1 MNRKLN
7 LIQLNTARNFRHN
20 NQINP
25 YYCKNKNNTKNE
37 SLIQSNLNNTTSE
50 NRTSINVSVSLP
62 MSALKSR
69 LLSPKILINSIDSAL
84 SSSNSKTQ
92 MTPLKQFNNTSIYYS
107 KHKNTKKTN
116 YIKHNYKNE
125 VKSNEKN
132 KENIMNNYQNNN
144 NNSNVNK
151 LIYIK
156 SNNTSYNFKC
166 INKQNKIYENSK
178 NNNGSIDKDK
188 KINIFPK
195 SINSNFGCSYT
206 SGKETDR
213 IKSFK
218 FKDNKNIYNEF
229 PKKKLSNLFSPNKL
243 LLSSQ
248 KTGEKTQRLNRNNCK
263 NNLQK
268 SIFSKRIEPKIINP
282 EEFKM
287 LNKIGFGTFGEI
299 YQVIW
304 NQNNEKYAMKTMHTP
319 NQDNILYIQE
329 KTKLIIDFQKK
340 TKCEG
345 LIKIFGD
352 TYIKKGE
359 DYYYYII
366 MEIADRD
373 WEKEINRR
381 KCNLLYYSERELFLI
396 MSQLIKTLSL
406 LQKNHITHR
415 DIKLQNILLIKNK
428 FKICD
433 FGEARKLVQKGTIVQ
448 PVRGSELYMSPI
460 QFYGLNHNLKLVQHN
475 TYKSD
480 VFSLGMCILFAATL
494 SDNCLYDIR
503 EVTNM
508 NIIMEI
514 LERYLRKRYSIGFIR
529 LLLLLL
535 EVDERRRPDFIQLEN
550 IIYQITQNN

>member
-1 MNRKLN
+1 MNSKLS
-7 LIQLNTARNFRHN
+7 LIELNTARNFHHN
-20 NQINP
+20 TQINP
-25 YYCKNKNNTKNE
+25 YHCKKKINTKNE
-37 SLIQSNLNNTTSE
+37 PLNQSSLNNTTTE
-50 NRTSINVSVSLP
+50 NHTLINVSVSLP

-69 LLSPKILINSIDSAL
+69 FLSPKIFINSNALAL
-84 SSSNSKTQ
+84 SSSNSKAQ

-107 KHKNTKKTN
+107 KHKNTKKSN
-116 YIKHNYKNE
+116 YIKNNNKRDI
-125 VKSNEKN
+125 KSNEDN
-132 KENIMNNYQNNN
+132 KDNIN
-144 NNSNVNK
+144 NNSNVKK
-151 LIYIK
+151 LVCIK
-156 SNNTSYNFKC
+156 NNNTSYNFKY
-166 INKQNKIYENSK
+166 INKQKKIYENSK

-195 SINSNFGCSYT
+195 RINSNFGYNYT
-206 SGKETDR
+206 SGKETDK
-213 IKSFK
+213 IKNIK

-229 PKKKLSNLFSPNKL
+229 PKQKLSNLFSPNKL

-248 KTGEKTQRLNRNNCK
+248 KMGQKTQRLCEKNCK

-268 SIFSKRIEPKIINP
+268 NIFSKRIEPKIVNP
-282 EEFKM
+282 EEFKT

-299 YQVIW
+299 YNVIW
-304 NQNNEKYAMKTMHTP
+304 KQNNEKYAMKTMYTQ

-340 TKCEG
+340 TKCDG

-359 DYYYYII
+359 NYYYYVI
-366 MEIADRD
+366 MEIAERD

-381 KCNLLYYSERELFLI
+381 KCNMLYYSERELFLI

-460 QFYGLNHNLKLVQHN
+460 QFYGLNQNLKLVQHN

-503 EVTNM
+503 ELTNM
-508 NIIMEI
+508 NVIMEI
-514 LERYLRKRYSIGFIR
+514 LERYLRKRYSIGIIR

-535 EVDERRRPDFIQLEN
+535 EVDERKRPDFIQLEN
-550 IIYQITQNN
+550 IIYQITKNN

>member
-1 MNRKLN
+1 MNKKLN
-7 LIQLNTARNFRHN
+7 VIQLNTARNFLHK

-25 YYCKNKNNTKNE
+25 YNHKGKINTKNE
-37 SLIQSNLNNTTSE
+37 CLNQSSLNNTTSE
-50 NRTSINVSVSLP
+50 NHTLINVSVSLP

-69 LLSPKILINSIDSAL
+69 LLSPKIFINSIDSAL
-84 SSSNSKTQ
+84 SSSNSKAQ
-92 MTPLKQFNNTSIYYS
+92 MTPLKKFNNTSIYYS

-116 YIKHNYKNE
+116 YIKNKNKIE
-125 VKSNEKN
+125 MKNNEQN
-132 KENIMNNYQNNN
+132 KENICNNYQHTN
-144 NNSNVNK
+144 NNSNINK
-151 LIYIK
+151 IIYIK
-156 SNNTSYNFKC
+156 NNNTSYNFKYV
-166 INKQNKIYENSK
+166 NNQKKIYENSK
-178 NNNGSIDKDK
+178 NNNNSIEKDK
-188 KINIFPK
+188 KLNIFSK
-195 SINSNFGCSYT
+195 SINQNFCNSLT

-218 FKDNKNIYNEF
+218 FGDDKNIYNEF
-229 PKKKLSNLFSPNKL
+229 PKKKLSNLFPPNKL

-248 KTGEKTQRLNRNNCK
+248 KLGQKSQRLYDNNCK
-263 NNLQK
+263 NSLQK
-268 SIFSKRIEPKIINP
+268 TIFPKRIEPKIINP
-282 EEFKM
+282 EEFKT
-287 LNKIGFGTFGEI
+287 LNKIGFGTFGKI
-299 YQVIW
+299 YKVIW
-304 NQNNEKYAMKTMHTP
+304 IQNNEKYAMKTMFTQ

-340 TKCEG
+340 TKCDG

-359 DYYYYII
+359 NYYYYVI
-366 MEIADRD
+366 MEIAERD
-373 WEKEINRR
+373 WEKEIYRR
-381 KCNLLYYSERELFLI
+381 KCNMQYYSERELFLI

-480 VFSLGMCILFAATL
+480 VFSLGICILFAATL

-503 EVTNM
+503 EVSNM
-508 NIIMEI
+508 NIIMKI
-514 LERYLRKRYSIGFIR
+514 LERYLSKRYSIGFIR

-535 EVDERRRPDFIQLEN
+535 EVDERKRPDFIQLET

>member
-1 MNRKLN
+1 M
-7 LIQLNTARNFRHN
+7 
-20 NQINP
+20 
-25 YYCKNKNNTKNE
+25 
-37 SLIQSNLNNTTSE
+37 
-50 NRTSINVSVSLP
+50 
-62 MSALKSR
+62 
-69 LLSPKILINSIDSAL
+69 
-84 SSSNSKTQ
+84 
-92 MTPLKQFNNTSIYYS
+92 
-107 KHKNTKKTN
+107 
-116 YIKHNYKNE
+116 
-125 VKSNEKN
+125 KSNEKN
-132 KENIMNNYQNNN
+132 KENIMNNYQNYN
-144 NNSNVNK
+144 NNSNAK
-151 LIYIK
+151 LVYLN
-156 SNNTSYNFKC
+156 SNNTSNNCKN
-166 INKQNKIYENSK
+166 INKQKIIYENSK
-178 NNNGSIDKDK
+178 NNNSSIDKDK
-188 KINIFPK
+188 KIKILQKN
-195 SINSNFGCSYT
+195 INSNFGCNYT
-206 SGKETDR
+206 SGKEADR
-213 IKSFK
+213 IKNFK

-248 KTGEKTQRLNRNNCK
+248 KMGQKTQRLYENNCK

-268 SIFSKRIEPKIINP
+268 IIFSKRIEPKIIST
-282 EEFKM
+282 EEFKT

-299 YQVIW
+299 YKVIW
-304 NQNNEKYAMKTMHTP
+304 SQNNEKYAMKTMHTQ

-340 TKCEG
+340 TKCDG

-352 TYIKKGE
+352 TYIKRGE
-359 DYYYYII
+359 DYYYYVI
-366 MEIADRD
+366 MEIAERD
-373 WEKEINRR
+373 WENEINRR
-381 KCNLLYYSERELFLI
+381 KCNMLYYSERELFLI

-428 FKICD
+428 YKICD

-460 QFYGLNHNLKLVQHN
+460 QFYGLNNNLKLVQHN

-494 SDNCLYDIR
+494 NDNCLYDIR
-503 EVTNM
+503 ELTNM

-535 EVDERRRPDFIQLEN
+535 EVDERKRPDFIQLEN
-550 IIYQITQNN
+550 IIYQITKNN

>member
-25 YYCKNKNNTKNE
+25 YYRKNKINTKNE
-37 SLIQSNLNNTTSE
+37 SLIQSSLNNTTSE

-116 YIKHNYKNE
+116 YIKNNYKNE

-195 SINSNFGCSYT
+195 SINSNFGYSYT

-218 FKDNKNIYNEF
+218 FKENKNIYNEF

-248 KTGEKTQRLNRNNCK
+248 KTDIKTQRLNGNNCK

-268 SIFSKRIEPKIINP
+268 RIFSKRIEPKIINP

-340 TKCEG
+340 TKCDG

-381 KCNLLYYSERELFLI
+381 KCNMLYYSERELFLI
-396 MSQLIKTLSL
+396 MSELIKTLSL

-460 QFYGLNHNLKLVQHN
+460 QFYGLNHNLKLIQHN

-503 EVTNM
+503 ELTNM

>member
-1 MNRKLN
+1 
-7 LIQLNTARNFRHN
+7 
-20 NQINP
+20 
-25 YYCKNKNNTKNE
+25 
-37 SLIQSNLNNTTSE
+37 
-50 NRTSINVSVSLP
+50 

-69 LLSPKILINSIDSAL
+69 FLSPKIFINSNASAL
-84 SSSNSKTQ
+84 SSSNSKAQ
-92 MTPLKQFNNTSIYYS
+92 ITPLKQFNNTSIYYS
-107 KHKNTKKTN
+107 KHKNTKKSN
-116 YIKHNYKNE
+116 YIKNNNKRDI
-125 VKSNEKN
+125 KSNEDN
-132 KENIMNNYQNNN
+132 KDNITNNYQNNN
-144 NNSNVNK
+144 NNSNFKK
-151 LIYIK
+151 LVCIK
-156 SNNTSYNFKC
+156 NNNTSYNFKY
-166 INKQNKIYENSK
+166 INKQKKIYENSK

-195 SINSNFGCSYT
+195 RINSNFGYNYT
-206 SGKETDR
+206 SGKETDK
-213 IKSFK
+213 IKSIK

-229 PKKKLSNLFSPNKL
+229 PKQKLSNLFSPNKL

-248 KTGEKTQRLNRNNCK
+248 KMGQKTQRLCEKNCK

-268 SIFSKRIEPKIINP
+268 NIFSKRIEPKIINP
-282 EEFKM
+282 EEFKT

-299 YQVIW
+299 YNVIW
-304 NQNNEKYAMKTMHTP
+304 KQNNEKYAMKTMYTQ
-319 NQDNILYIQE
+319 NQDNILFIQE

-340 TKCEG
+340 TKCDG

-359 DYYYYII
+359 NYYYYVI
-366 MEIADRD
+366 MEIAERD

-381 KCNLLYYSERELFLI
+381 KSNILYYSERELFLI
-396 MSQLIKTLSL
+396 MSQLIRTLSL

-460 QFYGLNHNLKLVQHN
+460 QFYGLNQNLKLVQHN

-503 EVTNM
+503 ELTNM
-508 NIIMEI
+508 NVIMEI
-514 LERYLRKRYSIGFIR
+514 LERYLRKRYSIGIIR

-535 EVDERRRPDFIQLEN
+535 EVDERKRPDFIQLEN
-550 IIYQITQNN
+550 IIYQITRNN

>member
-1 MNRKLN
+1 MKR
-7 LIQLNTARNFRHN
+7 
-20 NQINP
+20 
-25 YYCKNKNNTKNE
+25 
-37 SLIQSNLNNTTSE
+37 
-50 NRTSINVSVSLP
+50 
-62 MSALKSR
+62 
-69 LLSPKILINSIDSAL
+69 
-84 SSSNSKTQ
+84 
-92 MTPLKQFNNTSIYYS
+92 
-107 KHKNTKKTN
+107 
-116 YIKHNYKNE
+116 
-125 VKSNEKN
+125 NEKN
-132 KENIMNNYQNNN
+132 KENIMNNYQNYN

-151 LIYIK
+151 LVYLK
-156 SNNTSYNFKC
+156 SNNTSNNFKN
-166 INKQNKIYENSK
+166 INKQKKIFENSK
-178 NNNGSIDKDK
+178 NNNSSIDKDK
-188 KINIFPK
+188 KIKIFPRN
-195 SINSNFGCSYT
+195 INSNFAYNYT
-206 SGKETDR
+206 SGKETDK
-213 IKSFK
+213 IQSIK
-218 FKDNKNIYNEF
+218 FKDNKKIYNEF

-248 KTGEKTQRLNRNNCK
+248 KMGQKTQRSYCK

-268 SIFSKRIEPKIINP
+268 NIFSKRKEPKIIIP
-282 EEFKM
+282 EEFKT

-299 YQVIW
+299 YKVIW
-304 NQNNEKYAMKTMHTP
+304 SQNNEKYAMKTMFTQ
-319 NQDNILYIQE
+319 NKDNILYIQE

-340 TKCEG
+340 TKCDG

-352 TYIKKGE
+352 TYIKKEE
-359 DYYYYII
+359 DYHYYVI
-366 MEIADRD
+366 MEIAERD

-381 KCNLLYYSERELFLI
+381 KHNMLYYSERELFLI

-433 FGEARKLVQKGTIVQ
+433 FGEARKLAQKGTIVQ

-503 EVTNM
+503 ELTNM
-508 NIIMEI
+508 NIILEI

-529 LLLLLL
+529 LLMLLL
-535 EVDERRRPDFIQLEN
+535 EIDEKKRPDFILLEKL
-550 IIYQITQNN
+550 ISEYK

>member
-1 MNRKLN
+1 MNSKLH
-7 LIQLNTARNFRHN
+7 LIKLNTARNFRHN

-25 YYCKNKNNTKNE
+25 YHNKKKINTKNE
-37 SLIQSNLNNTTSE
+37 PLNQSSLNNTTSE
-50 NRTSINVSVSLP
+50 NHTLINVSVSLP
-62 MSALKSR
+62 LSALKSR
-69 LLSPKILINSIDSAL
+69 FLSPSSL
-84 SSSNSKTQ
+84 SSSNSKAQ

-107 KHKNTKKTN
+107 KHKNKKKSN
-116 YIKHNYKNE
+116 YIKNNDKRDI
-125 VKSNEKN
+125 KSNEKN
-132 KENIMNNYQNNN
+132 KEKIMNNYQNSN
-144 NNSNVNK
+144 NNSNINK
-151 LIYIK
+151 LVCIK
-156 SNNTSYNFKC
+156 NNNTSYNFRY
-166 INKQNKIYENSK
+166 INEQKKIYENSK
-178 NNNGSIDKDK
+178 NNKGSIDKNK
-188 KINIFPK
+188 KIYNFPK
-195 SINSNFGCSYT
+195 SINFNFGYT
-206 SGKETDR
+206 SEKETDK
-213 IKSFK
+213 IKSIK

-229 PKKKLSNLFSPNKL
+229 PKKKLTNLFSPNKL

-248 KTGEKTQRLNRNNCK
+248 KMGQKTQRFCENNCK
-263 NNLQK
+263 NNLQN
-268 SIFSKRIEPKIINP
+268 SSFSTRIEPKIINP
-282 EEFKM
+282 EEFKT

-299 YQVIW
+299 YNVLW
-304 NQNNEKYAMKTMHTP
+304 KQNNEKYAMKTMHTQ

-340 TKCEG
+340 TKCDG

-359 DYYYYII
+359 DYYYYVI
-366 MEIADRD
+366 MEIAERD

-381 KCNLLYYSERELFLI
+381 KCNMLYYSERELFLI

-503 EVTNM
+503 ELTNM
-508 NIIMEI
+508 NVIMEI
-514 LERYLRKRYSIGFIR
+514 LERYLRKRYSIGIIR

-535 EVDERRRPDFIQLEN
+535 EVDERKRPDFIQLEN
-550 IIYQITQNN
+550 IIYQITKNN